1 VKNTWHI
8 AVVIPARDEEEL
20 LPRCLHSIFA
30 ARELLP
36 PHVTSDVVVVA
47 DRSTD
52 CTLRIAQD
60 LLRHVGTAVR
70 TNFGCVGSAR
80 ALGVQVALS
89 RYTGPIDQCWL
100 ANTDADCEVPL
111 IWLRD
116 QLALA
121 EAGHAAVAG
130 IIAHRQIFYYRAP
143 S

>member
-1 VKNTWHI
+1 MASEYLVSEQQISDPPVVGPSGEMTHTVIFHI
-8 AVVIPARDEEEL
+8 TSPE
-20 LPRCLHSIFA
+20 S
-30 ARELLP
+30 
-36 PHVTSDVVVVA
+36 HVSAEWDG
-47 DRSTD
+47 D
-52 CTLRIAQD
+52 
-60 LLRHVGTAVR
+60 VGTAVR